1 MYYSKKFNSFKK
13 IKHCFF
19 SRNNGFSK
27 GIYKSLNCGI
37 GSGDN
42 NKDVK
47 NNLNFVKKKLKIN
60 KEKLMTMNQTHSSK
74 VIRIDENNLK
84 IKRYNSDAIITS
96 SKGLAL
102 GVLTADCV
110 PIILFDSINN
120 SIGCIHAGWK
130 GCLNGIIENTLKR
143 MRYKKKSYKIFACV
157 GPCINKKSYE
167 VGQDLFKK
175 FGKVSQKNSVFFS
188 SKKKGKYFFDLRGLV
203 NEKLKR
209 SGVYSVEN
217 IDKDTFKDSNNFFS
231 YRRAQKLAQGDYGR
245 CISVIYLI

>member
-19 SRNNGFSK
+19 SRKNGFSK

-60 KEKLMTMNQTHSSK
+60 KEKLITMNQTHSNK
-74 VIRIDENNLK
+74 VIKIDENNLK
-84 IKRYNSDAIITS
+84 IKKFNSDAIITS

-110 PIILFDSINN
+110 PIILFDAINN

-130 GCLNGIIENTLKR
+130 GCLNGIIENTLKS

-167 VGQDLFKK
+167 VGQDLFRK
-175 FGKVSQKNSVFFS
+175 FCNLSKKNSAFFS
-188 SKKKGKYFFDLRGLV
+188 TKKKGKYFFDLRGLV
-203 NEKLKR
+203 NEKLKKA
-209 SGVYSVEN
+209 GVYSVEN

>member
-47 NNLNFVKKKLKIN
+47 NNLNFVNKKLKIN

-74 VIRIDENNLK
+74 VIRIDENNFK
-84 IKRYNSDAIITS
+84 IKRFNSDAIITS

-143 MRYKKKSYKIFACV
+143 MRFKKKSCKIFACV

-175 FGKVSQKNSVFFS
+175 FCNVSQKNSVFFS

>member
-74 VIRIDENNLK
+74 VIRIDENN
-84 IKRYNSDAIITS
+84 YAI
-96 SKGLAL
+96 
-102 GVLTADCV
+102 
-110 PIILFDSINN
+110 N
-120 SIGCIHAGWK
+120 
-130 GCLNGIIENTLKR
+130 
-143 MRYKKKSYKIFACV
+143 
-157 GPCINKKSYE
+157 
-167 VGQDLFKK
+167 
-175 FGKVSQKNSVFFS
+175 
-188 SKKKGKYFFDLRGLV
+188 
-203 NEKLKR
+203 
-209 SGVYSVEN
+209 
-217 IDKDTFKDSNNFFS
+217 
-231 YRRAQKLAQGDYGR
+231 
-245 CISVIYLI
+245 